1 MISTYLPAVPGLVAY
16 LTLKRRMNGW
26 GTGGDGSEPAPAAV
40 EGAPARVT

>member
-26 GTGGDGSEPAPAAV
+26 GTDGDGQEPAAAAL
-40 EGAPARVT
+40 GGQPARVT